1 MTVNLS
7 NFISSS
13 YQGSQGVQGAQG
25 IQGIQGIQGAQGVQ
39 GFSSINAWTIK
50 TSNYTTINGDRIIAN
65 TSGGSFT
72 ITLPTT
78 PTLGTS
84 ILINDGANWS
94 TNNLIIGRNGSTIE
108 GLSEDLTVDIG
119 NIQLELV
126 YSGSTWE
133 VFSSV
138 SPNSVAGPS
147 IVYSLV
153 F

>member
-1 MTVNLS
+1 MPTNLS
-7 NFISSS
+7 AFISSS
-13 YQGSQGVQGAQG
+13 YQGAQG
-25 IQGIQGIQGAQGVQ
+25 IQGVQGTTGSQGIQGRQGLQ
-39 GFSSINAWTIK
+39 GFSSINAWVTK
-50 TSNYTTINGDRIIAN
+50 TANYTAVNGDRIIAN

-72 ITLPTT
+72 ITLPTA

-94 TNNLIIGRNGSTIE
+94 TNNLIIARNGSTIE
-108 GLSEDLTVDIG
+108 GLSENLTVDIG

-133 VFSSV
+133 VFSSI